1 MILETTNYYPRAGK
15 EAEVLEQRRKAT
27 AIRAALG
34 LEPGEIFVRLESKGP
49 AVKWECRFAT
59 EAQFEADMAARAGSD
74 EFAAARK
81 QMHTLLQDFERHV
94 HKAVD

>member
-27 AIRAALG
+27 AIRVALG
-34 LEPGEIFVRLESKGP
+34 LDPGEIFVRLESKGP

-59 EAQFEADMAARAGSD
+59 DAEFEADMSVRAGSE

-81 QMHTLLQDFERHV
+81 QMHTLLHDFERHL
-94 HKAVD
+94 HKSAD